1 MTEITHTGIIT
12 TIKQGAEL
20 RQFQREPNGK
30 YVTVGYGT
38 EGPENDIFTT
48 KENTEDLSFFD
59 NISYNGQ
66 VWKGFWNKDDALWYV
81 KEEDLVDAEVS
92 SMDTGGYTG
101 AWGPEGKL
109 ALLHEKEIVLNK
121 DDTSNLL
128 QTVGFIHKIVSAIN
142 SQAVLSSLF
151 NMSANSSLPA
161 AGDHLTQQTVTI
173 QAEFPNATDHNEIE
187 QAFTNL
193 INTASQYANRK

>member
-1 MTEITHTGIIT
+1 M
-12 TIKQGAEL
+12 
-20 RQFQREPNGK
+20 
-30 YVTVGYGT
+30 
-38 EGPENDIFTT
+38 
-48 KENTEDLSFFD
+48 
-59 NISYNGQ
+59 
-66 VWKGFWNKDDALWYV
+66 
-81 KEEDLVDAEVS
+81 
-92 SMDTGGYTG
+92 
-101 AWGPEGKL
+101 
-109 ALLHEKEIVLNK
+109 LHEKEIVLNK

-161 AGDHLTQQTVTI
+161 TGDHLMQQTVTI